1 MNASTQQENISVS
14 DRFNAFLLEVSVI
27 SDQMKWVLVQLSA
40 DDPGLS
46 ILQSMQERLDAL
58 CDAQD
63 CREG

>member
-1 MNASTQQENISVS
+1 MSSQSQSVA
-14 DRFNAFLLEVSVI
+14 DRFNAFHLEVSVI
-27 SDQMKWVLVQLSA
+27 SDQMKWVLSQLTA

-58 CDAQD
+58 CEVQD